1 MHDIGG
7 ENVCSILEGTVPRS
21 TLKSNV
27 FAGPMQEHH
36 VQINPD
42 WDPKVNAN
50 FMGTVVNF
58 ITLLYILLYVG
69 AACMFLMR

>member
-1 MHDIGG
+1 MCVQFWRGRFR
-7 ENVCSILEGTVPRS
+7 EARS
-21 TLKSNV
+21 SQTSL
-27 FAGPMQEHH
+27 PMQEHH